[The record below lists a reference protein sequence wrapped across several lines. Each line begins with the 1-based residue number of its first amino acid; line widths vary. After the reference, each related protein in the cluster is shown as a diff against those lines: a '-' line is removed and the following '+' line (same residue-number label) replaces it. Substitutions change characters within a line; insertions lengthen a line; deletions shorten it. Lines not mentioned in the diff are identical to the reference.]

1 MAKFLFS
8 YTGGATPTSPEEGA
22 KVMAI
27 WVGWFQG
34 LGSAVVDMGN
44 PTGPT
49 HTVASNGAVTDD
61 PAGPTGY
68 SIISADSLE
77 AAVAIAKGCPVLQ
90 AGGGVAVSAI
100 QDMM

>member
-8 YTGGATPTSPEEGA
+8 YSGGATPTTPEEGA
-22 KVMAI
+22 RSMAI

-49 HTVASNGAVTDD
+49 KTVASNGAVAED
-61 PAGPTGY
+61 PNGPTGY
-68 SIISADSLE
+68 SIISADSLD
-77 AAVAIAKGCPVLQ
+77 AAVVIAKGCPVLQ
-90 AGGGVAVSAI
+90 AGGGIGVSEI